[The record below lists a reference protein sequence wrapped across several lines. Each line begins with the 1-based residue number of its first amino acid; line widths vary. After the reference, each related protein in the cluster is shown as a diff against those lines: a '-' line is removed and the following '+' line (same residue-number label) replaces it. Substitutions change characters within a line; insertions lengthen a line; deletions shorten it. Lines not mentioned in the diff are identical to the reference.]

1 MTIIDVILL
10 FFSMERTEARIAK
23 IKNVLEK
30 RQLDLTVVME
40 NVHDPHNVSAV
51 LRTCDSVGIFEV
63 FLIYHSGQKFPDL
76 SKRSSASAVKWIKLN
91 FFDNVEECF
100 NLLHQRGFKI
110 FTTALTRDSVS
121 LYSLDLTEKVALV
134 FGNEHTG
141 VSELA
146 VTLADGNF
154 RIPQVGM
161 VESLNIS
168 VACAVSLYEA
178 FRQRMIKGCYNEPQ
192 LTGSD
197 YDILFKQWLLK

>member
-1 MTIIDVILL
+1 
-10 FFSMERTEARIAK
+10 MERTEARTAK
-23 IKNVLEK
+23 IKRVLER
-30 RQLDLTVVME
+30 RQLDFTVVME

-51 LRTCDSVGIFEV
+51 LRTCDSVGIYEV

-91 FFDNVEECF
+91 FFDSVEECF
-100 NLLHQRGFKI
+100 ALLRQRGFKI
-110 FTTALTRDSVS
+110 LTTALTKEAVS

-146 VTLADGNF
+146 VSLADANF

-168 VACAVSLYEA
+168 VACAVSLYEG
-178 FRQRMIKGCYNEPQ
+178 FRQRMIKGLYDKPQ
-192 LTGSD
+192 IIGTMFD
-197 YDILFKQWLLK
+197 ELFQKWLQK